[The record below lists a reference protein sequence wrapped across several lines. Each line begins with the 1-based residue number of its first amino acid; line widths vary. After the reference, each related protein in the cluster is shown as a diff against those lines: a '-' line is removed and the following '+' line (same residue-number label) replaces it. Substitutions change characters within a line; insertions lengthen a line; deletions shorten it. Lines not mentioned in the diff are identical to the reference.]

1 MSLIEATKLGE
12 NLTLFNSIKNLLFFY
27 EDKINGT
34 CIECCLTFQFTDLY
48 QNIDR
53 KSLFNLKPEL
63 RGPFTNGEFLP
74 DYPIQITATLQPD
87 LLIHLQNYP
96 TSEAATT
103 YLQTLSQIQPD
114 HPLLAP
120 ENWYALEV
128 TQTQDTNTTGYRTLW
143 HYINPAHL
151 ASENPSSEYVTAQ
164 LTDFFKASFNFDVL
178 PLDDLAITP
187 QLDHIT
193 EALTSS
199 LESLWTTSETDL
211 DDALTAITSAFTDI
225 ADGLSELVDEIPTD
239 DDEAPQ
245 LSLFSILT
253 DFFTQNDWTFT
264 KLSGD
269 LALHTTF
276 QGENATW
283 ACYAK
288 VREAPQQFVF
298 YSICPIAIPKTKRN
312 KIAQFLTLA
321 NYGTLIG
328 NFELDYN
335 DGEIRYKT
343 SIDVEGDRLT
353 PALIHRLVYTN
364 ITMMDEYIPG
374 IQSVLAGQDPGKVI
388 SSIEQPSDSSS
399 SIG

>member
-1 MSLIEATKLGE
+1 MLSITTINSEQNEHRLIGQIPWD
-12 NLTLFNSIKNLLFFY
+12 S
-27 EDKINGT
+27 
-34 CIECCLTFQFTDLY
+34 Y
-48 QNIDR
+48 QNIERD
-53 KSLFNLKPEL
+53 SSFNLRHEL
-63 RGPFTNGEFLP
+63 HTAPANGDFQP
-74 DYPIQITATLQPD
+74 DRPITFTATLRPD
-87 LLIHLQNYP
+87 FLHYLTDHP

-103 YLQTLSQIQPD
+103 YLQTLQSTQPD
-114 HPLLAP
+114 HPLLDP
-120 ENWYALEV
+120 HNWYALEV
-128 TQTQDTNTTGYRTLW
+128 TQTLDNGETTGYRTLW
-143 HYINPAHL
+143 SYLNPATL
-151 ASENPSSEYVTAQ
+151 TQENPDSSLITDR
-164 LTDFFKASFNFDVL
+164 LTDFFKASFNFDDL

-193 EALTSS
+193 ESLTSS
-199 LESLWTTSETDL
+199 LETLWTTNEADLSDAISE
-211 DDALTAITSAFTDI
+211 ITSAFTDI
-225 ADGLSELVDEIPTD
+225 TDGLSELVDEIPTD
-239 DDEAPQ
+239 NDEAPQ

-264 KLSGD
+264 KLTGD
-269 LALHTTF
+269 LALHTSF
-276 QGENATW
+276 QGQNAAW
-283 ACYAK
+283 DCYAK
-288 VREAPQQFVF
+288 IREAQQQFVF

-321 NYGTLIG
+321 NYGTIIG
-328 NFELDYN
+328 NFELDYT